1 VAYLVKFTRALSLE
15 HFCQGITPEVPPPA
29 TKMSKNPVL
38 AWGSRNAAVYEIAHE
53 LDVVPWKQD
62 HVLLNDA
69 RNLGIRTL
77 VRVCHNII
85 INEHTLSHSHTHIHT
100 YTHTYIHTFVH

>member
-1 VAYLVKFTRALSLE
+1 MYEVA
-15 HFCQGITPEVPPPA
+15 Q
-29 TKMSKNPVL
+29 
-38 AWGSRNAAVYEIAHE
+38 E

-62 HVLLNDA
+62 HFLLNDA